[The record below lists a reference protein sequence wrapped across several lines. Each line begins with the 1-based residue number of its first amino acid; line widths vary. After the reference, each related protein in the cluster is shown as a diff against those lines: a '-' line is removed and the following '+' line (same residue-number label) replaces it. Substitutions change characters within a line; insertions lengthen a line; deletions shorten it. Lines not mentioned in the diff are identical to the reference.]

1 MIGRYIPDWLRHAPA
16 PGARTFA
23 LLSGTEATMR
33 AMLVSVW
40 PLVMYEALGSAE
52 NVSAI
57 YFVAGII
64 ALSYGMMVP
73 WLNRHI
79 PRRWLFTVG
88 TGFYMAGPLCAIV
101 GGPVL
106 TPLGM
111 MMTGWGTVT
120 VFICTNAYVMDFI
133 ARHELARSETLKLVF
148 SALPWGIGPVLG
160 VSLWKIWAPLPFLFA
175 IAVANLLLALFWAMR
190 LGNGKVIQ
198 QARGPA
204 PNPLAFIG
212 RFVRQPRLVAGFL
225 FAVIRSMGWWVYV
238 VYLPIFCIEQG
249 LGDRVASVAFSISNL
264 MLFLSPWM
272 TRWMQGRSLR
282 QGVQTA
288 FACGAG
294 FCLVSAFGQVWPP
307 LAIAGLFAT
316 SFFLVMLDAFG
327 GLPFLMAVKPAERT
341 EMSAV
346 YSSFRD
352 VSSILTPG
360 MAWMVL
366 LVAPIPGIFATA
378 GLLMAGAWVIAG
390 QLHPRLGRRRMRASD
405 QPVRDDEVG

>member
-16 PGARTFA
+16 PGARSFA
-23 LLSGTEATMR
+23 ILSGTEATMR

-40 PLVMYEALGSAE
+40 PLVMYEALRSAE
-52 NVSAI
+52 KVSAI

-73 WLNRHI
+73 WVNRHV

-88 TGFYMAGPLCAIV
+88 TGFYMGGPALAII

-160 VSLWKIWAPLPFLFA
+160 VTLWKIWHPLPFLFA
-175 IAVANLLLALFWAMR
+175 ICVANVLLLLFWSMR

-198 QARGPA
+198 RAHGPA
-204 PNPLAFIG
+204 PNPLAFIA
-212 RFVRQPRLVAGFL
+212 RFVRQPRLVAGFS
-225 FAVIRSMGWWVYV
+225 FAVVRSMGWWVYV

-249 LGDRVASVAFSISNL
+249 LGDRTASVAFSISNL
-264 MLFLSPWM
+264 ILFLSPWM
-272 TRWMQGRSLR
+272 SRWMQVRSLR
-282 QGVQTA
+282 RGVQTA
-288 FACGAG
+288 FACGSV
-294 FCLVSAFGQVWPP
+294 FCLIAALGYFWPP
-307 LAIAGLFAT
+307 LAIIGLFGA
-316 SFFLVMLDAFG
+316 SFFLVMLDTFG

-360 MAWMVL
+360 MAWLVL

-378 GLLMAGAWVIAG
+378 GLLMAGAWAVAG
-390 QLHPRLGRRRMRASD
+390 QLHPRLGQKRVRRSE
-405 QPVRDDEVG
+405 QPVAQQEVG

>member
-16 PGARTFA
+16 PGARSFA
-23 LLSGTEATMR
+23 ILSGTEATMR

-40 PLVMYEALGSAE
+40 PLVMYEALRSAE
-52 NVSAI
+52 KVSAI

-73 WLNRHI
+73 WVNRHV
-79 PRRWLFTVG
+79 PRRWLFTAG
-88 TGFYMAGPLCAIV
+88 TGFYMGGPALAII

-160 VSLWKIWAPLPFLFA
+160 VTLWKIWHPLPFLFA
-175 IAVANLLLALFWAMR
+175 ICVANVLLLLFWSMR

-198 QARGPA
+198 RAHGPA
-204 PNPLAFIG
+204 PNPLAFIA
-212 RFVRQPRLVAGFL
+212 RFVRQPRLVAGFS
-225 FAVIRSMGWWVYV
+225 FAVVRSMGWWVYV

-249 LGDRVASVAFSISNL
+249 LGDRTASVAFSISNL
-264 MLFLSPWM
+264 ILFLSPWM
-272 TRWMQGRSLR
+272 SRWMQVRSLR
-282 QGVQTA
+282 RGVQTA
-288 FACGAG
+288 FACGSV
-294 FCLVSAFGQVWPP
+294 FCLIAALGYFWPP
-307 LAIAGLFAT
+307 LAIIGLFGA
-316 SFFLVMLDAFG
+316 SFFLVMLDTFG

-360 MAWMVL
+360 MAWLVL

-378 GLLMAGAWVIAG
+378 GLLMAGAWAVAG
-390 QLHPRLGRRRMRASD
+390 QLHPRLGQKRVRRSE
-405 QPVRDDEVG
+405 QPVAQQEVG